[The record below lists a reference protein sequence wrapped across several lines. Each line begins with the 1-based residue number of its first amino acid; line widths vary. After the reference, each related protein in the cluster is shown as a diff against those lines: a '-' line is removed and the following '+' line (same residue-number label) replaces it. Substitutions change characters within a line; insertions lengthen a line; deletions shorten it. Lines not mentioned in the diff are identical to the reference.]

1 MSGMP
6 TYEKI
11 LLKNMERPGYAG
23 TLPEYLA
30 AGGYEAVRS
39 VLGKIPPAEVIEIVK
54 RSGLRGRGGAGFPT
68 GLKWGFVPKDSDRPK
83 YLLCNA
89 DESEPG
95 TFKDRQL
102 IERDPHQLLEGMI
115 LAAYAIGC
123 HHSYIYVRGE
133 LVYGAGVLTRALAE
147 ATAQGFLG
155 KNILGSGYDLTITL
169 HRGAGAYICGEETA
183 LIESLEGKK
192 GMPRIR
198 PPFPAVR
205 GLYQC
210 PTVVN
215 NVETL
220 SNLPHILTRGPAWY
234 ASIGT
239 EKSKGTRIFSV
250 SGHVNRPGN
259 HELPLSVTL
268 RELLTEH
275 AGGVSGGRAL
285 KAVIPGGASAPV
297 LTPQHLDV
305 GMDFESLAAAG
316 SMGGSGGVI
325 VMAEGTC
332 MVKVGEVVARFFHH
346 ESCGQCTQCREGTA
360 WLHKVLARIERGGGR
375 REDLDLLLDV
385 CDNMTG
391 QTICVLSDAAALPV
405 SSYLRYFR
413 DEFEAHVRER
423 RCPLPA

>member
-1 MSGMP
+1 MP
-6 TYEKI
+6 TTEKI
-11 LLKNMERPGYAG
+11 LHRNLERPGYGG

-30 AGGYEAVRS
+30 AGGYEAVRRT
-39 VLGKIPPAEVIEIVK
+39 LGKIPPAEVIETVK

-68 GLKWGFVPKDSDRPK
+68 GLKWGFVPKESDKPK

-102 IERDPHQLLEGMI
+102 IERDPHQVLEGII
-115 LAAYAIGC
+115 LAAYAIGV
-123 HHSYIYVRGE
+123 HRSYIYIRGE
-133 LVYGAGVLTRALAE
+133 LVYGATVLGRALEEAAAE
-147 ATAQGFLG
+147 GLLG
-155 KNILGSGYDLTITL
+155 KNILGSGYDLTVAL

-220 SNLPHILTRGPAWY
+220 CNLPHILTRGPEWY

-259 HELPLSVTL
+259 YELPLSVTL
-268 RELLTEH
+268 RELLVEH

-325 VMAEGTC
+325 AMAEGTC

-360 WLHKVLARIERGGGR
+360 WLHKVLARIERGSGR
-375 REDLDLLLDV
+375 QEDLDLLLDV
-385 CDNMTG
+385 CDSMTG
-391 QTICVLSDAAALPV
+391 KTICVLSDAAALPV
-405 SSYLRYFR
+405 ASYVRYFR

-423 RCPLPA
+423 RCPLTA

>member
-1 MSGMP
+1 MP

-23 TLPEYLA
+23 TLPDYLA
-30 AGGYEAVRS
+30 AGGYEAVRT
-39 VLGKIPPAEVIEIVK
+39 VVGKIPPAGVIEIVK

-123 HHSYIYVRGE
+123 HHSYIYIRGE
-133 LVYGAGVLTRALAE
+133 LVHGAGVLARALAE

-155 KNILGSGYDLTITL
+155 KNILGSGYDLEITL

-205 GLYQC
+205 GLYQS

-220 SNLPHILTRGPAWY
+220 CNLPHILTRGPEWY

-423 RCPLPA
+423 RCPLAS

>member
-1 MSGMP
+1 MP

-147 ATAQGFLG
+147 AIAQGFLG
-155 KNILGSGYDLTITL
+155 KNLLGSGYDLTITL

-423 RCPLPA
+423 RCPLAS

>member
-1 MSGMP
+1 MP

-123 HHSYIYVRGE
+123 HHSYIYIRGE

-155 KNILGSGYDLTITL
+155 KNLLGSGYDLTITL

-391 QTICVLSDAAALPV
+391 KTICVLSDAAALPV

-423 RCPLPA
+423 RCPLAS

>member
-1 MSGMP
+1 MP

-11 LLKNMERPGYAG
+11 LLKKMEQPGYTG

-39 VLGKIPPAEVIEIVK
+39 VLGKVPPAEVIERVK

-68 GLKWGFVPKDSDRPK
+68 GLKWGFVPKDAGVPK

-133 LVYGAGVLTRALAE
+133 LVYGATVLARALAE
-147 ATAQGFLG
+147 ARAEGFIG
-155 KNILGSGYDLTITL
+155 KNLLGSGTDLEITL

-192 GMPRIR
+192 GLPRIR
-198 PPFPAVR
+198 PPFPAIK

-220 SNLPHILTRGPAWY
+220 CNLPHILTRGPDWY

-250 SGHVNRPGN
+250 SGHVEKPGN
-259 HELPLSVTL
+259 YELPLTVTL

-285 KAVIPGGASAPV
+285 KAVIPGGCSAPV

-325 VMAEGTC
+325 VMAEGSC

-391 QTICVLSDAAALPV
+391 KTICVLSDAAALPV
-405 SSYLRYFR
+405 ASYVRYFR

-423 RCPLPA
+423 RCPLAA

>member
-1 MSGMP
+1 MP

-155 KNILGSGYDLTITL
+155 KNLLGSGYDLTITL

-391 QTICVLSDAAALPV
+391 KTICVLSDAAALPV

-423 RCPLPA
+423 RCPLAA

>member
-1 MSGMP
+1 MP

-155 KNILGSGYDLTITL
+155 KNILGSGYDLTVTL

-423 RCPLPA
+423 RCPLAA

>member
-1 MSGMP
+1 MP

-23 TLPEYLA
+23 TLPDYLA
-30 AGGYEAVRS
+30 AGGYEAVRT
-39 VLGKIPPAEVIEIVK
+39 VVGKIPPAGVIEIVK

-133 LVYGAGVLTRALAE
+133 LVYGAGVLARALAE

-155 KNILGSGYDLTITL
+155 KNILGSGYDLEITL

-205 GLYQC
+205 GLYQS

-220 SNLPHILTRGPAWY
+220 CNLPHILTRGPEWY

-423 RCPLPA
+423 RCPLAS

>member
-155 KNILGSGYDLTITL
+155 KNILGSGYDLTVTL

-391 QTICVLSDAAALPV
+391 KTICVLSDAAALPV
-405 SSYLRYFR
+405 ASYLRYFR

-423 RCPLPA
+423 RCPLAS

>member
-1 MSGMP
+1 MP

-325 VMAEGTC
+325 VMAEGSC

-405 SSYLRYFR
+405 ASYLRYFR

-423 RCPLPA
+423 RCPLAA

>member
-1 MSGMP
+1 MP

-39 VLGKIPPAEVIEIVK
+39 VLGKTPPAEVIEIVK

-147 ATAQGFLG
+147 AIAQGFLG
-155 KNILGSGYDLTITL
+155 KNLLGSGYDLTITL

-391 QTICVLSDAAALPV
+391 KTICVLSDAAALPV

-423 RCPLPA
+423 RCPLAS

>member
-1 MSGMP
+1 MP
-6 TYEKI
+6 THEKI

-23 TLPEYLA
+23 TLPDYLA
-30 AGGYEAVRS
+30 AGGYEAVRT
-39 VLGKIPPAEVIEIVK
+39 VVGKIPPAGVIEIVK

-123 HHSYIYVRGE
+123 HHSYIYIRGE
-133 LVYGAGVLTRALAE
+133 LVHGAGVLARALAE

-155 KNILGSGYDLTITL
+155 KNILGSGYDLEITL

-423 RCPLPA
+423 RCPLAS

>member
-1 MSGMP
+1 MR

-11 LLKNMERPGYAG
+11 LLKNMEQPGYGG
-23 TLPEYLA
+23 TLQEYVA
-30 AGGYEAVRS
+30 CGGYEAVRR

-68 GLKWGFVPKDSDRPK
+68 GLKWGFVPKDATLPK

-102 IERDPHQLLEGMI
+102 LERDPHQLLEGVI

-123 HHSYIYVRGE
+123 HRSYIYMRGE
-133 LVYGAGVLTRALAE
+133 LVYGATVLARALTE
-147 ATAQGFLG
+147 ASAQGFLG
-155 KNILGSGYDLTITL
+155 KNILGSGTDLEITL

-220 SNLPHILTRGPAWY
+220 SNLPHILTRGPEWY

-239 EKSKGTRIFSV
+239 ERSKGTRIFSV

-259 HELPLSVTL
+259 YELPLSVTL

-305 GMDFESLAAAG
+305 RMDFESLAAAG

-375 REDLDLLLDV
+375 KEDLDLLLDV

-391 QTICVLSDAAALPV
+391 KTICVLSDAAALPV
-405 SSYLRYFR
+405 ASYLRYFR
-413 DEFEAHVRER
+413 EEFEAHVRER
-423 RCPLPA
+423 RCPLAA

>member
-102 IERDPHQLLEGMI
+102 IEQDPHQLLEGMI

-250 SGHVNRPGN
+250 SGHVERPGN

>member
-115 LAAYAIGC
+115 LAAYAVGC

-360 WLHKVLARIERGGGR
+360 WLHTVLARIERGGGR

-423 RCPLPA
+423 RCPLAA

>member
-1 MSGMP
+1 MP

-147 ATAQGFLG
+147 AIAQGFLG
-155 KNILGSGYDLTITL
+155 KNLLGSGYDLTITL

-391 QTICVLSDAAALPV
+391 KTICVLSDAAALPV

-423 RCPLPA
+423 RCPLAS

>member
-198 PPFPAVR
+198 PPFPAVK

-250 SGHVNRPGN
+250 SGHVERPGN

-423 RCPLPA
+423 RCPLAA

>member
-423 RCPLPA
+423 RCPLAA

>member
-1 MSGMP
+1 MP

-405 SSYLRYFR
+405 ASYLRYFR

-423 RCPLPA
+423 RCPLAA

>member
-1 MSGMP
+1 MP

-102 IERDPHQLLEGMI
+102 IEQDPHQLLEGMI

-423 RCPLPA
+423 RCPLAA

>member
-30 AGGYEAVRS
+30 AGGYEAVQS

-68 GLKWGFVPKDSDRPK
+68 GLKWGFIPKDSDRPK

-391 QTICVLSDAAALPV
+391 KTICVLSDAAALPV
-405 SSYLRYFR
+405 ASYLRYFR

-423 RCPLPA
+423 RCPLAA

>member
-1 MSGMP
+1 MP

-155 KNILGSGYDLTITL
+155 KNLLGSGYDLTITL

-391 QTICVLSDAAALPV
+391 KTICVLSDAAALPV

-423 RCPLPA
+423 RCPLAS

>member
-375 REDLDLLLDV
+375 REDLDLILDV

-391 QTICVLSDAAALPV
+391 KTICVLSDAAALPV

-423 RCPLPA
+423 RCPLAA

>member
-1 MSGMP
+1 MP

-423 RCPLPA
+423 RCPLAS

>member
-115 LAAYAIGC
+115 LAAYAVGC

-210 PTVVN
+210 PTMVN

-423 RCPLPA
+423 RCPLAA

>member
-1 MSGMP
+1 MP

-391 QTICVLSDAAALPV
+391 KTICVLSDAAALPV
-405 SSYLRYFR
+405 ASYLRYFR
-413 DEFEAHVRER
+413 DEFEAHVREH
-423 RCPLPA
+423 RCPLAA

>member
-250 SGHVNRPGN
+250 SGHVERPGN

-405 SSYLRYFR
+405 ASYLRYFR

-423 RCPLPA
+423 RCPLAA

>member
-1 MSGMP
+1 
-6 TYEKI
+6 
-11 LLKNMERPGYAG
+11 
-23 TLPEYLA
+23 
-30 AGGYEAVRS
+30 
-39 VLGKIPPAEVIEIVK
+39 
-54 RSGLRGRGGAGFPT
+54 
-68 GLKWGFVPKDSDRPK
+68 
-83 YLLCNA
+83 A

-123 HHSYIYVRGE
+123 HHSYIYIRGE
-133 LVYGAGVLTRALAE
+133 LVYGATILTRALAE
-147 ATAQGFLG
+147 ARAQGFLG
-155 KNILGSGYDLTITL
+155 KNLLGSGYDLEITL
-169 HRGAGAYICGEETA
+169 HRGAGAYICGEETG

-192 GMPRIR
+192 GLPRIR
-198 PPFPAVR
+198 PPFPAVK

-220 SNLPHILTRGPAWY
+220 CNLPHIFTRGPEWY

-239 EKSKGTRIFSV
+239 EKSKGTRVFSV
-250 SGHVNRPGN
+250 SGHVSRPGN
-259 HELPLSVTL
+259 YELPMSVTL
-268 RELLTEH
+268 RELLIEH

-305 GMDFESLAAAG
+305 GMDFESLAATG

-391 QTICVLSDAAALPV
+391 KTICVLSDAAALPV
-405 SSYLRYFR
+405 SSYVRYFR

-423 RCPLPA
+423 RCPLAA

>member
-1 MSGMP
+1 MP

-11 LLKNMERPGYAG
+11 LHRNLERPGYGG
-23 TLPEYLA
+23 TLAEYLA
-30 AGGYEAVRS
+30 AGGYGTVRRI
-39 VLGKIPPAEVIEIVK
+39 LGKTPPAEVIELVK

-68 GLKWGFVPKDSDRPK
+68 GIKWGFVPKDSGQAK

-102 IERDPHQLLEGMI
+102 IERDPHQLLEGII
-115 LAAYAIGC
+115 LAAYAIGA
-123 HHSYIYVRGE
+123 HRSYIYIRGE
-133 LVYGAGVLTRALAE
+133 LVYGARVLERALEE
-147 ATAQGFLG
+147 AAAARLLG
-155 KNILGSGYDLTITL
+155 NDIQGSGYDLTVTL

-205 GLYQC
+205 GLYQS

-220 SNLPHILTRGPAWY
+220 CNLPHILARGPEWY

-239 EKSKGTRIFSV
+239 ERSKGTRIFSV
-250 SGHVNRPGN
+250 SGHVERPGN
-259 HELPLSVTL
+259 YELPLSVTL
-268 RELLTEH
+268 REVVMEH

-360 WLHKVLARIERGGGR
+360 WLHKVLARIEGGGGR
-375 REDLDLLLDV
+375 REDLELLLDV

-391 QTICVLSDAAALPV
+391 KTICVLSDAAALPV
-405 SSYLRYFR
+405 ASYVRSFR

-423 RCPLPA
+423 RCPLAA

>member
-1 MSGMP
+1 MP

-423 RCPLPA
+423 RCPLAA

>member
-391 QTICVLSDAAALPV
+391 KTICVLSDAAALPV
-405 SSYLRYFR
+405 ASYLRYFR
-413 DEFEAHVRER
+413 DEFEAHVREH
-423 RCPLPA
+423 RCPLAA

>member
-391 QTICVLSDAAALPV
+391 KTICVLSDAAALPV

-423 RCPLPA
+423 RCPLAS

>member
-1 MSGMP
+1 MP
-6 TYEKI
+6 THEKV

-123 HHSYIYVRGE
+123 HYSYIYIRGE
-133 LVYGAGVLTRALAE
+133 LVYGAAVLTRALAE

-192 GMPRIR
+192 
-198 PPFPAVR
+198 
-205 GLYQC
+205 
-210 PTVVN
+210 
-215 NVETL
+215 
-220 SNLPHILTRGPAWY
+220 
-234 ASIGT
+234 
-239 EKSKGTRIFSV
+239 
-250 SGHVNRPGN
+250 
-259 HELPLSVTL
+259 
-268 RELLTEH
+268 
-275 AGGVSGGRAL
+275 
-285 KAVIPGGASAPV
+285 
-297 LTPQHLDV
+297 
-305 GMDFESLAAAG
+305 
-316 SMGGSGGVI
+316 
-325 VMAEGTC
+325 
-332 MVKVGEVVARFFHH
+332 
-346 ESCGQCTQCREGTA
+346 
-360 WLHKVLARIERGGGR
+360 
-375 REDLDLLLDV
+375 
-385 CDNMTG
+385 
-391 QTICVLSDAAALPV
+391 
-405 SSYLRYFR
+405 
-413 DEFEAHVRER
+413 
-423 RCPLPA
+423 

>member
-1 MSGMP
+1 MP
-6 TYEKI
+6 THEKV

-123 HHSYIYVRGE
+123 HCSYIYIRGE
-133 LVYGAGVLTRALAE
+133 LVYGAAVLTRALAE

-220 SNLPHILTRGPAWY
+220 CNLPHILTRGPEWY

-250 SGHVNRPGN
+250 SGHVNTPGN

-285 KAVIPGGASAPV
+285 KAVIPGGASSPV

-375 REDLDLLLDV
+375 REDLDLILDV

-391 QTICVLSDAAALPV
+391 KTICVLSDAAALPV
-405 SSYLRYFR
+405 
-413 DEFEAHVRER
+413 
-423 RCPLPA
+423 

>member
-1 MSGMP
+1 MP

-155 KNILGSGYDLTITL
+155 KNLLGSGYDLTITL

-423 RCPLPA
+423 RCPLAS

>member
-1 MSGMP
+1 MP
-6 TYEKI
+6 THEKI

-23 TLPEYLA
+23 TLPDYLA
-30 AGGYEAVRS
+30 AGGYEAVRT
-39 VLGKIPPAEVIEIVK
+39 VVGKIPPAGVIEIVK

-123 HHSYIYVRGE
+123 HHSYIYIRGE
-133 LVYGAGVLTRALAE
+133 LVHGAGVLARALAE

-155 KNILGSGYDLTITL
+155 KNILGSGYDLEITL

-205 GLYQC
+205 GLYQS

-220 SNLPHILTRGPAWY
+220 CNLPHILTRGPEWY

-423 RCPLPA
+423 RCPLAS

>member
-1 MSGMP
+1 
-6 TYEKI
+6 
-11 LLKNMERPGYAG
+11 
-23 TLPEYLA
+23 
-30 AGGYEAVRS
+30 
-39 VLGKIPPAEVIEIVK
+39 
-54 RSGLRGRGGAGFPT
+54 GAGFPT
-68 GLKWGFVPKDSDRPK
+68 GLKWGFVPKDPGPPK

-95 TFKDRQL
+95 SFKDRQL
-102 IERDPHQLLEGMI
+102 VERDPHQVLEGMI

-123 HHSYIYVRGE
+123 HRSYIYIRGE
-133 LVYGAGVLTRALAE
+133 LVYGAAVLARTLAE

-155 KNILGSGYDLTITL
+155 KNILGSGYDLEITL

-285 KAVIPGGASAPV
+285 KAVIPGGASSPV

-391 QTICVLSDAAALPV
+391 KTICVLSDAAALPV
-405 SSYLRYFR
+405 ASYLRYFR

-423 RCPLPA
+423 RCPLAA

>member
-1 MSGMP
+1 MP

-11 LLKNMERPGYAG
+11 LHRNLERPGYGG
-23 TLPEYLA
+23 TLAEYLA
-30 AGGYEAVRS
+30 AGGYGTVRRI
-39 VLGKIPPAEVIEIVK
+39 LGKTPPAEVIELVK

-68 GLKWGFVPKDSDRPK
+68 GIKWGFVPKDSGQAK

-102 IERDPHQLLEGMI
+102 IERDPHQLLEGII
-115 LAAYAIGC
+115 LAAYAIGA
-123 HHSYIYVRGE
+123 HRSYIYIRGE
-133 LVYGAGVLTRALAE
+133 LVYGARVLERALEE
-147 ATAQGFLG
+147 AAAARLLG
-155 KNILGSGYDLTITL
+155 NDIQGSGYDLTVTL

-205 GLYQC
+205 GLYQS

-220 SNLPHILTRGPAWY
+220 CNLPHILARGPEWY

-239 EKSKGTRIFSV
+239 ERSKGTRIFSV
-250 SGHVNRPGN
+250 SGHVERPGN
-259 HELPLSVTL
+259 YELPLSVTL
-268 RELLTEH
+268 REVVMEH

-360 WLHKVLARIERGGGR
+360 WLHKVLARIEGGGGR

-391 QTICVLSDAAALPV
+391 KTICVLSDAAALPV
-405 SSYLRYFR
+405 ASYVRSFR

-423 RCPLPA
+423 RCPLAA

>member
-1 MSGMP
+1 MP

-147 ATAQGFLG
+147 AIAQGFLG

-220 SNLPHILTRGPAWY
+220 SNLPHILTRGPAWF

-239 EKSKGTRIFSV
+239 AKSKGTRIFSV

-423 RCPLPA
+423 RCPLAA